1 MAKKKKILLAA
12 AFLLLLIVTI
22 SVADRVGKE
31 FEFFDGAVFVAD
43 RSEQEEQVREL
54 SDELGIVLNPGLDK
68 HDELLSY
75 GDRLVVRRDV
85 FHFTETESGW
95 WRGTVDPSWV
105 NPSEDS
111 LPEATLCAYTGG
123 YECADYSLN
132 FVLIDKGTQ
141 EINSLTFHC
150 TEVMFQLRP
159 KSNAYVLKNMMKSR
173 EIGMRETV
181 QNIAFSME
189 DVESDIAFYLH
200 SEQAG
205 CWVVKEPKYM
215 PLLEDFPT
223 IMDGTSSG
231 GRFGRMELLQAWG
244 TAYVLENDPKP
255 RRIRFEIRFDGE
267 PLCNVS
273 FWSPHAYAQT
283 QTEDGEGS

>member
-1 MAKKKKILLAA
+1 MAKIKKILLAA
-12 AFLLLLIVTI
+12 AFLLLLVVTI

-31 FEFFDGAVFVAD
+31 FEFFDDAVFVAD
-43 RSEQEEQVREL
+43 RGEREEQVRAL

-85 FHFTETESGW
+85 FRFTETESGW
-95 WRGTVDPSWV
+95 WRGTIDPSWV
-105 NPSEDS
+105 NPSEGS
-111 LPEATLCAYTGG
+111 LPEAPLYAYTGG

-132 FVLIDKGTQ
+132 FVLIDKGSQ
-141 EINSLTFHC
+141 EINSSTFHC
-150 TEVMFQLRP
+150 TDVMFQLRP
-159 KSNAYVLKNMMKSR
+159 KSNAYLLKNMLKSR
-173 EIGMRETV
+173 GIGIQETV
-181 QNIAFSME
+181 PNITFSME
-189 DVESDIAFYLH
+189 DVESDIAFYLR

-205 CWVVKEPKYM
+205 CWVIKEAKYT
-215 PLLEDFPT
+215 PLLENFPV

-231 GRFGRMELLQAWG
+231 GRFGRMDLLQAWG
-244 TAYVLENDPKP
+244 TAYVLENGPEP
-255 RRIRFEIRFDGE
+255 RRIRFEIRFGGD